1 MDMYGFYT
9 GKIFD
14 AYEYLGCRP
23 QKAGA
28 VFRTFAPAAVRVSV
42 IGSFNGWEETPMQRV
57 HDGNFW
63 ECVIPEAKA
72 GDMYKYRIWRK
83 DGSFRD
89 HCDPYGFGMELRPH
103 NASFIRDMTAYSFHD
118 SGWMK
123 KRNNC
128 KRGPLNIYEL
138 HPGSWKRPS
147 VGTCDGAGRQDGAGT
162 HGSAEAQDGAG
173 THGSAGAQNAVGPQE
188 DAAEAWYHYDELAEL
203 LIPYLK
209 EYGYNYVE
217 LMPLGEHPCDES
229 WGYQQTGFFSPTSRY
244 GTADELKRMVDLFHR
259 NGIGLILDFVPV
271 HFAVDDYA
279 LADYDGTALYEYP
292 HRDVG
297 NSEWGSKNFM
307 HSRGEV
313 RSFLQS
319 CADYWLREYHFD
331 GLRMDAISNMIYWQ
345 GQPERGV
352 NGNAVSFLQY
362 MNRGLKERNPGILLA
377 AEDSTSFPG
386 VTKGAENGGLGFDY
400 KWDMG
405 WMNDTLDYFRTDP
418 EYRSRD
424 YHKLTFSMMYY
435 YEENYLL
442 PFSHDEVVHGKATII
457 QKMNGD
463 YEKKFP
469 QARALY
475 MYMYAHPGKK
485 LNFMGNELAHFREW
499 DEKRPL
505 DWELLSYPLH
515 DGFHAFMKELNRLYL
530 ETPALWTL
538 DFDREGF
545 RWLACNEEEKCVYAF
560 LRTDGEQELLALFNF
575 SQKTQEAFRLPISA
589 DEADGAESGKKEIQ
603 KEESSF
609 TLRLSSDWDIYG
621 GTKSAAVE
629 RGKSLVTEGGAL
641 VVDIPAFGALY
652 LVRDGGK
659 E

>member
-1 MDMYGFYT
+1 MMDRYGFYT

-14 AYEYLGCRP
+14 AYEYLGCRV
-23 QKAGA
+23 QKEGA
-28 VFRTFAPAAVRVSV
+28 VFCTFAPAAQRVSV
-42 IGSFNGWEETPMQRV
+42 IGSFNGWQETPMEKV
-57 HDGNFW
+57 YDGNFW
-63 ECVIPEAKA
+63 ECRIPGARA
-72 GDMYKYRIWRK
+72 GDMYKYRIWRR

-89 HCDPYGFGMELRPH
+89 HCDPYGFGMELRPQ
-103 NASFIRDMTAYSFHD
+103 NASFIRDMESYRFHD

-123 KRNNC
+123 KRNDC
-128 KRGPLNIYEL
+128 KKGPLNIYEL
-138 HPGSWKRPS
+138 HAGSWKQKASRE
-147 VGTCDGAGRQDGAGT
+147 RQDPGRGQRTAG
-162 HGSAEAQDGAG
+162 EQDRR
-173 THGSAGAQNAVGPQE
+173 
-188 DAAEAWYHYDELAEL
+188 DLWYRYDELAQE

-244 GTADELKRMVDLFHR
+244 GTADDLKRMVDLFHQ

-279 LADYDGTALYEYP
+279 LAEYDGTALYEYP
-292 HRDVG
+292 NSDVG
-297 NSEWGSKNFM
+297 NSEWGSRNFM

-319 CADYWLREYHFD
+319 CAQYWLKEYHFD

-345 GQPERGV
+345 GQPARGV

-362 MNRGLKERNPGILLA
+362 MNGGLKERNPGILLA

-386 VTKGAENGGLGFDY
+386 VTKPVSEGGLGFDY

-499 DEKRPL
+499 DEKREL
-505 DWELLSYPLH
+505 DWELLSFPLH
-515 DGFHAFMKELNRLYL
+515 DGFHAFMKELNRIYL
-530 ETPALWTL
+530 ETPALWAK
-538 DFDREGF
+538 DYDREGF
-545 RWLACNEEEKCVYAF
+545 VWADCHEEEKCIYAF
-560 LRTDGEQELLALFNF
+560 LRTDGKQELLALFNF
-575 SQKTQEAFRLPISA
+575 SEKEQKGFELRLVP
-589 DEADGAESGKKEIQ
+589 EKKEDKWKKNAE
-603 KEESSF
+603 KEAKKDAGGQEENAWA
-609 TLRLSSDWDIYG
+609 LCLSSDWDIYG
-621 GTKSAAVE
+621 GKRSAGKE
-629 RGKSLVTEGGAL
+629 RGGIFLVKDGKLT
-641 VVDIPAFGALY
+641 VDLPAFGALY
-652 LVRDGGK
+652 LIKGSGC
-659 E
+659 